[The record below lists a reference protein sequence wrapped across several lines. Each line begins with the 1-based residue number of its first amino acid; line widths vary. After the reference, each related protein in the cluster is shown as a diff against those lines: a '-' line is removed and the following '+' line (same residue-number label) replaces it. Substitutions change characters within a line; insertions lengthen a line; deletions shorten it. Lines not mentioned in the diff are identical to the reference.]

1 MMKTKAFRFLWLGQA
16 FANAGDVFY
25 IVALIAA
32 VFSWTKSP
40 FLMTIV
46 PVVITLSRFISSIL
60 APLLIG
66 RYHLKGL
73 LYYSQAVKT
82 ILMIILSVMS
92 LFSLEYVVIL
102 FIFASLIAFLDGFAL
117 PARNA
122 LVPSL
127 VKREELMGANGFLST
142 SDQLIQFSGWAAGGL
157 MVAFIGEDG
166 TLFVTS
172 VLFIIST
179 AFMYSIPVKLHS
191 NLGSNTKIPFFKQL
205 GEGWLDVWKTSI
217 LKKIFLVYALESL
230 ASVVWIAAILYIYVE
245 SQLLQGEEWWGFINS
260 AFFVGLILAS
270 TFMLKWHRIF
280 ANRQPLVAITVITAI
295 LTLVFGYNEIPS
307 MALIISFFF
316 GLCDQTKVILLQ
328 THVQMSIEPER
339 LGKVYAAQGAL
350 TTLLFGIGSLAAG
363 GLVTLIGVQWVFALS
378 SCLLFITVI
387 PTMLIQNTLKREK
400 EL

>member
-1 MMKTKAFRFLWLGQA
+1 MKTKAFRFLWLGQA

-82 ILMIILSVMS
+82 ILMIILSVML

-179 AFMYSIPVKLHS
+179 AFMYSIPAKLHS

-280 ANRQPLVAITVITAI
+280 ANRQPLVAITIITAI
-295 LTLVFGYNEIPS
+295 LTLVFGYNEIPF

-316 GLCDQTKVILLQ
+316 GVCDQTKVILLQ

-387 PTMLIQNTLKREK
+387 PTMLIQNTLKRET